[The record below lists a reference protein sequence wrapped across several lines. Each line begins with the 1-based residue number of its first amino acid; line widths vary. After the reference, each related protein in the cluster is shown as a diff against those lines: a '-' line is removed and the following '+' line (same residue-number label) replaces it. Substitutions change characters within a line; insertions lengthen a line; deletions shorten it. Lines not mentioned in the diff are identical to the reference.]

1 MVTVREDDPGDQ
13 QLVAYVVASSKSS
26 FDADTAWTALRAKLP
41 VYMVPNQ
48 FMVLPALPL
57 TPNGK
62 IDRKV
67 LPAPD
72 APAAAADDSTEILMT
87 PAQSRVA
94 SIWRD
99 LLRLKRVGLHDN
111 FFDLGGHSLL
121 LAKLHAALKREFG
134 GDLALVELFQKTTV
148 ATQANRL
155 SSVVKTDSAL
165 KRAQAR
171 AARQAHG

>member
-1 MVTVREDDPGDQ
+1 
-13 QLVAYVVASSKSS
+13 
-26 FDADTAWTALRAKLP
+26 
-41 VYMVPNQ
+41 
-48 FMVLPALPL
+48 
-57 TPNGK
+57 
-62 IDRKV
+62 
-67 LPAPD
+67 
-72 APAAAADDSTEILMT
+72 MT
-87 PAQSRVA
+87 PAQRRVA
-94 SIWRD
+94 GIWRD
-99 LLRLKRVGLHDN
+99 LLQLKRVGLHDN

-155 SSVVKTDSAL
+155 SSVANIDSVL

>member
-1 MVTVREDDPGDQ
+1 MTVREDDPGDQ
-13 QLVAYVVASSKSS
+13 RLVAYVVASAESS
-26 FDADTAWTALRAKLP
+26 FDADTAWAALRAKLP

-62 IDRKV
+62 IDRKA
-67 LPAPD
+67 LPTPD
-72 APAAAADDSTEILMT
+72 APVASADASIEILMT
-87 PAQSRVA
+87 PVQRRVA
-94 SIWRD
+94 SIWCD
-99 LLRLKRVGLHDN
+99 LLRIKSVGLHDN

-134 GDLALVELFQKTTV
+134 GELALVELFQKTTV
-148 ATQANRL
+148 AAQADRL
-155 SSVVKTDSAL
+155 SSVANADSVL

-171 AARQAHG
+171 AARQVHG